1 MAQTFAE
8 DQYGKKIDRCLTD
21 TLLKFG
27 GGLAIGSVLSLLFF
41 KRRSWPIIMGSG
53 FGIGVAYNN
62 CERSLNAS
70 K

>member
-21 TLLKFG
+21 TLVKFG
-27 GGLAIGSVLSLLFF
+27 GGLALGTVFSLLFF
-41 KRRSWPIIMGSG
+41 KRRAWPIIMGSG
-53 FGIGVAYNN
+53 FGVGVAYTN
-62 CERSLNAS
+62 CERSLNS

>member
-8 DQYGKKIDRCLTD
+8 DRYGKKIDRCLTD
-21 TLLKFG
+21 ACLKFG
-27 GGLAIGSVLSLLFF
+27 GGLAIGGILSILFF
-41 KRRSWPIIMGSG
+41 KRRAWPIIMGSG

-62 CERSLNAS
+62 CERSLNAA